1 MSAHQALY
9 PIATMCRVLEVS
21 TSGYYAWRH
30 RNPSA
35 RSKSDAALTVLI
47 RKIHEWL
54 RGTYGVP
61 RMLKELIARGHHVNP
76 KRVER
81 LMREAGLQGVSRRK
95 RTHTTRRDRG
105 ARVTPDLVA
114 RDFAAQG
121 PDELW
126 LADITYSAPSSW
138 RHRGRCYQDLSM
150 IDLRQARTK
159 TAIGNLP
166 HTFES
171 GM

>member
-1 MSAHQALY
+1 MRGVTVTRRRA
-9 PIATMCRVLEVS
+9 
-21 TSGYYAWRH
+21 
-30 RNPSA
+30 PSP
-35 RSKSDAALTVLI
+35 DAALTVLI
-47 RKIHEWL
+47 REIHEWS

-61 RMLKELIARGHHVNP
+61 RMFKELIARGHYVNP

-150 IDLRQARTK
+150 RGIHSYRPRDGPQRVSALFYE
-159 TAIGNLP
+159 GV
-166 HTFES
+166 
-171 GM
+171 